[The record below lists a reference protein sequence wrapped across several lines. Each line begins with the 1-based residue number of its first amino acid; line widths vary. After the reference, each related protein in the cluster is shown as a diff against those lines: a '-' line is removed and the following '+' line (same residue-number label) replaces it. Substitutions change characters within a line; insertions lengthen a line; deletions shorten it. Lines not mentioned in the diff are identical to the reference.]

1 MSPTAS
7 AAIDFSNAIARRLS
21 PNKMAFALPLLALL
35 VFIGGLGVGGMA
47 LGASPTAKVAILT
60 STAVMGLVIL
70 VAVVIA
76 DEAFD
81 RGAPRLPSYATAV
94 VLGAV
99 VGALLG
105 WELLEALGLPFER
118 PGSEFVVPP
127 HFPVFYQFGRM
138 AVGIL
143 VGGLAT
149 FVHVTRR
156 IALAA
161 RRRQHE
167 AERARAVARRRTLES
182 QLQALQAR
190 VEPRFLFGTLT
201 HIRGL
206 YCSNPRAAAAM
217 LEDLIE
223 YLRAALPH
231 LRESTSELG
240 QELKLVRAWLDIMG
254 RSVSGLRFEIAAAPA
269 AQRARLPAAVL
280 LPLVQHAV
288 TWPGTDRP
296 RLSIGVSVAGPRL
309 HIELQSGNDAFVAS
323 IAGVAL
329 MDQID
334 ERLRVLYGEQARFE
348 AGPAQAVGS
357 QATIELPLLRATDDD
372 GPKGGPA

>member
-1 MSPTAS
+1 MNASTALDFP
-7 AAIDFSNAIARRLS
+7 AAVARRLS
-21 PNKMAFALPLLALL
+21 PRTLAFALPMLAPL
-35 VFIGGLGVGGMA
+35 VFIGGLGFGGA

-60 STAVMGLVIL
+60 TTAVMGLVIL

-76 DEAFD
+76 DEAVD
-81 RGAPRLPSYATAV
+81 RGAPRLPNYAMAV
-94 VLGAV
+94 VLGAIG
-99 VGALLG
+99 GALLG
-105 WELLEALGLPFER
+105 WELREALGLPFEL
-118 PGSEFVVPP
+118 PGSKVVLPAHHPEF
-127 HFPVFYQFGRM
+127 YRLCQM
-138 AVGIL
+138 AIGIL

-156 IALAA
+156 TALAA
-161 RRRQHE
+161 RRRQQE
-167 AERARAVARRRTLES
+167 AERARAVAGRRTLES

-190 VEPRFLFGTLT
+190 VEPMFLFGTLA

-206 YCSNPRAAAAM
+206 YRSDARAAGAM

-254 RSVSGLRFEIAAAPA
+254 RSLPGLRFEIDAAPA
-269 AQRARLPAAVL
+269 AQGARLPALVL

-288 TWPGTDRP
+288 ARPGTNGP
-296 RLSIGVSVAGPRL
+296 RLRIGVTASGARL
-309 HIELQSGNDAFVAS
+309 HIELLSGNDAFGAG

-329 MDQID
+329 LEQID

-348 AGPAQAVGS
+348 AGPAQPAGS
-357 QATIELPLLRATDDD
+357 RAAIELPLLRASADDD
-372 GPKGGPA
+372 PQGDAP